1 MSLPLFH
8 GSRGLFGGLSASS
21 MTTLPKVNGELNMP
35 FAAQREHCLAH
46 TSSHQVDFEECF
58 GEIVGAESFL

>member
-1 MSLPLFH
+1 
-8 GSRGLFGGLSASS
+8 